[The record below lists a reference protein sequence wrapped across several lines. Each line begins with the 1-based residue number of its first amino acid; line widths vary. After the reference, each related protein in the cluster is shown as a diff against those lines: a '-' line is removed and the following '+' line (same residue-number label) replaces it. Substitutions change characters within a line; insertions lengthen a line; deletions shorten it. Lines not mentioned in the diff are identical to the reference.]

1 MKKKIAI
8 LGSTGS
14 IGKTLIKIIRE
25 KKNDFNI
32 ILLTAD
38 KNYKEILK
46 QAKNFNV
53 PNLII
58 TDEKSFNVL
67 KKKKLGKINIFN
79 NYNSFNKIF
88 KKKIDYVMSA
98 ISGFDGLEPTLK
110 IIRHTKKIAIANKE
124 AIICGWHL
132 IKKDLKKYKTTFI
145 PVDSEHFSIFY
156 ALQGNKI
163 SNIEKIYLT
172 ASGGPLNNL
181 PKIRFKDIK
190 ISEAIKH
197 PNWKMGKKIS
207 VDSATLMNKV
217 FEIIEAKKI
226 FDLRYDQL
234 DILIHPSS
242 YVHAIIK
249 FNDGMIKIIAH
260 DTNMKIPIFNS
271 LNESQINFIKTDKLN
286 IKKLNFLNFK
296 QVDIKRFPSVS
307 LIKKF
312 NDKETLL
319 ETIIVLAN
327 DELVNL
333 FLLKKIKFTDIN
345 LILQKL
351 INMKDIKNYSGKKP
365 GDISSLISLNK
376 LVRLKINR
384 IIS

>member
-1 MKKKIAI
+1 MKKNIAI

-46 QAKNFNV
+46 QAKYFNV

-58 TDEKSFNVL
+58 TDEKSYNEL
-67 KKKKLGKINIFN
+67 KKKKLDKINIFN
-79 NYNSFNKIF
+79 NYNSFNNIF

-132 IKKDLKKYKTTFI
+132 IKKNLKKYKTTFV

-172 ASGGPLNNL
+172 ASGGPLINL
-181 PKIRFKDIK
+181 PKKRFKGIK

-260 DTNMKIPIFNS
+260 DTNMKIPISNS

-286 IKKLNFLNFK
+286 INKLNFLNFK
-296 QVDIKRFPSVS
+296 QVDIDRFPSIS

-312 NDKETLL
+312 NDNESLL

-333 FLLKKIKFTDIN
+333 FLLKKISFTDIN
-345 LILQKL
+345 LIIQKL
-351 INMKDIKNYSGKKP
+351 INMSVFKSYIQKKP
-365 GDISSLISLNK
+365 GNIKSLLALNA
-376 LVRLKINR
+376 LVRLRINKI
-384 IIS
+384 IY